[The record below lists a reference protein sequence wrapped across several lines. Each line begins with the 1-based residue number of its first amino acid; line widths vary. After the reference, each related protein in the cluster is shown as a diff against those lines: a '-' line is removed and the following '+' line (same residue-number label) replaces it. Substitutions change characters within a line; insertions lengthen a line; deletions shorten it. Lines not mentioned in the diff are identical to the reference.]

1 LVLSFRKNSNYTLS
15 NQQAQSSCI
24 TLRQNISMPTDA
36 LKDFYSAV
44 FFDMDG
50 LLVDSEPLWL
60 ISETQ
65 MMAEYGYQWLESD
78 QAACLGGPLDRVGDY
93 MSGLIGGKR
102 DGNSLTLEIIDRMVE
117 KFKGDL
123 PFMPGAVELITDLRA
138 HGIELTL
145 VSASPRSLVDAA
157 LSNFEE
163 NPFVRSISSNDV
175 KVSKPDPEGYLL
187 AAASGGHDISNSLVL
202 EDSLTGV
209 TAAKA
214 SGAWV
219 LAVPH
224 LVPIEKSGRVDV
236 TDSLTNWSYEK
247 LATKYAQ
254 DRSL

>member
-1 LVLSFRKNSNYTLS
+1 
-15 NQQAQSSCI
+15 
-24 TLRQNISMPTDA
+24 MPTNA
-36 LKDFYSAV
+36 NPDFYSAV

-78 QAACLGGPLDRVGDY
+78 QAACLGGPLDRIGNY

-102 DGNSLTLEIIDRMVE
+102 DGHSLMTEIIDRMVE

-123 PFMPGAVELITDLRA
+123 PFMPGAIALINDLRA
-138 HGIELTL
+138 YGVPLTL

-163 NPFVRSISSNDV
+163 NPFVRSISSGDV

-187 AAASGGHDISNSLVL
+187 AASSGGHEISNSLVL

-236 TDSLTNWSYEK
+236 TDSLANWSYEK
-247 LATKYAQ
+247 LALKYEQ

>member
-1 LVLSFRKNSNYTLS
+1 
-15 NQQAQSSCI
+15 
-24 TLRQNISMPTDA
+24 MPTEA
-36 LKDFYSAV
+36 HRDFYSAV

-78 QAACLGGPLDRVGDY
+78 QAACLGGPLDRVGNY

-102 DGNSLTLEIIDRMVE
+102 DGNSLTLEIIDRMVD

-123 PFMPGAVELITDLRA
+123 PFMPGAIELINDLRL
-138 HGIELTL
+138 HQVELTL
-145 VSASPRSLVDAA
+145 VSASPRSLVDAV
-157 LSNFEE
+157 LNNFEV

-187 AAASGGHDISNSLVL
+187 AATSGGHDISNSLVL

-224 LVPIEKSGRVDV
+224 LVPIEKIGRVDV
-236 TDSLTNWSYEK
+236 TDSLTKWSYAK
-247 LATKYAQ
+247 LALKYAQ
-254 DRSL
+254 DKSL

>member
-1 LVLSFRKNSNYTLS
+1 
-15 NQQAQSSCI
+15 
-24 TLRQNISMPTDA
+24 MPTNA
-36 LKDFYSAV
+36 LPDFYSAV

-78 QAACLGGPLDRVGDY
+78 QAACLGGPLDRVGNY

-102 DGNSLTLEIIDRMVE
+102 DGNSLTFEIIERMVD
-117 KFKGDL
+117 KFQGDL
-123 PFMPGAVELITDLRA
+123 PFMPGAIALIDDLTA
-138 HGIELTL
+138 HGVPLTL

-157 LSNFEE
+157 LSNFEV

-187 AAASGGHDISNSLVL
+187 AATSGGHEISNSLVL

-236 TDSLTNWSYEK
+236 TDSLANWSYDK
-247 LATKYAQ
+247 LALKYAQ

>member
-1 LVLSFRKNSNYTLS
+1 
-15 NQQAQSSCI
+15 
-24 TLRQNISMPTDA
+24 MPTNA
-36 LKDFYSAV
+36 RNKFYDAV

-50 LLVDSEPLWL
+50 LLINSEPLWL
-60 ISETQ
+60 ESETQ
-65 MMAEYGYQWLESD
+65 MMAEYGYEWLESD
-78 QAACLGGPLDRVGDY
+78 QAACLGGPLDRVGHY
-93 MSGLIGGKR
+93 MSALIDGKR
-102 DGNSLTLEIIDRMVE
+102 DGQYLTNEIIERMVE
-117 KFKGDL
+117 KFQGAL
-123 PFMPGAVELITDLRA
+123 PLMPGSAELILDLRENQV
-138 HGIELTL
+138 ELTL

-157 LSNFEE
+157 LLNFAI
-163 NPFVRSISSNDV
+163 NPFVRSISSGDV

-187 AAASGGHDISNSLVL
+187 AASSGGHEISNCLIL

-214 SGAWV
+214 AGAWV

-236 TDSLTNWSYEK
+236 TTSLANWSYQK

>member
-1 LVLSFRKNSNYTLS
+1 
-15 NQQAQSSCI
+15 
-24 TLRQNISMPTDA
+24 MPTDA
-36 LKDFYSAV
+36 LTDFYSAV

-50 LLVDSEPLWL
+50 LLVDSEPLWF

-123 PFMPGAVELITDLRA
+123 PFMPGAIELINDLRA
-138 HGIELTL
+138 HGVPLTL

-163 NPFVRSISSNDV
+163 NPFVRSISSGDV

-236 TDSLTNWSYEK
+236 TDSLANWNYEK
-247 LATKYAQ
+247 LALKYAQ

>member
-1 LVLSFRKNSNYTLS
+1 M
-15 NQQAQSSCI
+15 Q
-24 TLRQNISMPTDA
+24 TDMR
-36 LKDFYSAV
+36 KDFYSAV

-60 ISETQ
+60 ESETE
-65 MMAEYGYQWLESD
+65 MMAEFGYQWLESD
-78 QAACLGGPLDRVGDY
+78 QAACLGGPLDRVGNY

-102 DGNSLTLEIIDRMVE
+102 DGHSLMLEIIERMVL
-117 KFKGDL
+117 KFKGEL
-123 PFMPGAVELITDLRA
+123 PFMPGAIALINDLRA
-138 HGIELTL
+138 HGVPLTL

-163 NPFVRSISSNDV
+163 NPFVRSISSGDV

-187 AAASGGHDISNSLVL
+187 AASSGGHEISNSLVL

-236 TDSLTNWSYEK
+236 TSSLSNWNYEK
-247 LATKYAQ
+247 LAIKYAQ
-254 DRSL
+254 DRLL

>member
-1 LVLSFRKNSNYTLS
+1 
-15 NQQAQSSCI
+15 
-24 TLRQNISMPTDA
+24 MPTDA
-36 LKDFYSAV
+36 LTDFYSAV

-65 MMAEYGYQWLESD
+65 MMAKYGYQWLASD
-78 QAACLGGPLDRVGDY
+78 QAACLGGPLDRVGNY

-102 DGNSLTLEIIDRMVE
+102 DGNTLTLEIIDRMVDR
-117 KFKGDL
+117 FKGDL
-123 PFMPGAVELITDLRA
+123 PFMPGAIELINDLRA
-138 HGIELTL
+138 HQVELTL
-145 VSASPRSLVDAA
+145 VSASPRTLVDAVLA
-157 LSNFEE
+157 KFEV

-175 KVSKPDPEGYLL
+175 KISKPDPEGYLL
-187 AAASGGHDISNSLVL
+187 AATSGGHDISNSLVL

-236 TDSLTNWSYEK
+236 TDSLAKWSYEK
-247 LATKYAQ
+247 LTLKYAQ

>member
-1 LVLSFRKNSNYTLS
+1 
-15 NQQAQSSCI
+15 
-24 TLRQNISMPTDA
+24 MPTDA
-36 LKDFYSAV
+36 HSDFYSAV

-50 LLVDSEPLWL
+50 LLVNSEPLWL
-60 ISETQ
+60 ESETA
-65 MMAEYGYQWLESD
+65 MMAQYGYRWLETD
-78 QAACLGGPLDRVGDY
+78 QAACLGGPLDRVGNY
-93 MSGLIGGKR
+93 MSGLIEGKR
-102 DGNSLTLEIIDRMVE
+102 DGNSLMLEIIDRMVD

-123 PFMPGAVELITDLRA
+123 PFMPGAINLINDLRA
-138 HGIELTL
+138 HGVELTL

-157 LSNFEE
+157 LGNFEV

-187 AAASGGHDISNSLVL
+187 AATSGEHEISNCLVL

-224 LVPIEKSGRVDV
+224 LVPIEKAGRVDV

-247 LATKYAQ
+247 LALKYAQ

>member
-1 LVLSFRKNSNYTLS
+1 
-15 NQQAQSSCI
+15 
-24 TLRQNISMPTDA
+24 
-36 LKDFYSAV
+36 
-44 FFDMDG
+44 MDG

-60 ISETQ
+60 IAETQ

-78 QAACLGGPLDRVGDY
+78 QAACLGGPLDRVGKY
-93 MSGLIGGKR
+93 MSDLIGGKR
-102 DGNSLTLEIIDRMVE
+102 DGESLTTEIIERMVE

-123 PFMPGAVELITDLRA
+123 PFMPGAIELITDLQN
-138 HGIELTL
+138 HGVELTL

-157 LSNFEE
+157 LSNFAI
-163 NPFVRSISSNDV
+163 NPFARSISSNDV

-187 AAASGGHDISNSLVL
+187 AAASGGHDVSNSLIL

-224 LVPIEKSGRVDV
+224 LVPIEKSGRVD
-236 TDSLTNWSYEK
+236 TTTSLANWSYEK
-247 LATKYAQ
+247 LAIKYAQ
-254 DRSL
+254 DRSI

>member
-1 LVLSFRKNSNYTLS
+1 
-15 NQQAQSSCI
+15 
-24 TLRQNISMPTDA
+24 MPTNA
-36 LKDFYSAV
+36 LPDFYSAV

-65 MMAEYGYQWLESD
+65 MMAEYGYEWLESD
-78 QAACLGGPLDRVGDY
+78 QAACLGGPLDRVGNY

-102 DGNSLTLEIIDRMVE
+102 DGNSLTLEIIERMVDR
-117 KFKGDL
+117 FKGDL
-123 PFMPGAVELITDLRA
+123 PFMPGAIELIDDLTA
-138 HGIELTL
+138 HGVPLTL

-157 LSNFEE
+157 LSNFEV
-163 NPFVRSISSNDV
+163 NPFVRSISSGDV

-187 AAASGGHDISNSLVL
+187 AATSGGHEISNSLVL

-236 TDSLTNWSYEK
+236 TDSLANWSYEK
-247 LATKYAQ
+247 LALKYVQ

>member
-1 LVLSFRKNSNYTLS
+1 M
-15 NQQAQSSCI
+15 Q
-24 TLRQNISMPTDA
+24 TDMR
-36 LKDFYSAV
+36 KDFYSAV

-78 QAACLGGPLDRVGDY
+78 QAACLGGPLDRIGNY

-102 DGNSLTLEIIDRMVE
+102 DGHSLMTEIIDRMVE

-123 PFMPGAVELITDLRA
+123 PFMPGAIALINDLRA
-138 HGIELTL
+138 YGVPLTL

-163 NPFVRSISSNDV
+163 NPFVRSISSGDV

-187 AAASGGHDISNSLVL
+187 AASSGGHEISNSLVL

-236 TDSLTNWSYEK
+236 TDSLANWSYEK
-247 LATKYAQ
+247 LALKYEQ

>member
-1 LVLSFRKNSNYTLS
+1 
-15 NQQAQSSCI
+15 
-24 TLRQNISMPTDA
+24 
-36 LKDFYSAV
+36 
-44 FFDMDG
+44 MDG
-50 LLVDSEPLWL
+50 LLVNSEPLWL
-60 ISETQ
+60 ESETA
-65 MMAEYGYQWLESD
+65 MMAQYGYRWLESD
-78 QAACLGGPLDRVGDY
+78 QAACLGGPLDRVGNY
-93 MSGLIGGKR
+93 MSGLIEGKR
-102 DGNSLTLEIIDRMVE
+102 DGNSLMLEIIDRMVD

-123 PFMPGAVELITDLRA
+123 PFMPGAINLINDLRA
-138 HGIELTL
+138 HGVELTL

-157 LSNFEE
+157 LSNFEV

-187 AAASGGHDISNSLVL
+187 AATSGGHEISNCLVL

-224 LVPIEKSGRVDV
+224 LVPIKKAGRVDV

-247 LATKYAQ
+247 LALKYAQ

>member
-1 LVLSFRKNSNYTLS
+1 
-15 NQQAQSSCI
+15 
-24 TLRQNISMPTDA
+24 MPTEA
-36 LKDFYSAV
+36 HRDFYSAV

-78 QAACLGGPLDRVGDY
+78 QAACLGGPLDRVGNY

-117 KFKGDL
+117 KFKGGL
-123 PFMPGAVELITDLRA
+123 PFMPGAIELIDDLRL
-138 HGIELTL
+138 HQVELTL
-145 VSASPRSLVDAA
+145 VSASPRSLVDAV
-157 LSNFEE
+157 LNNFEV
-163 NPFVRSISSNDV
+163 NPFVRSISNGDV

-187 AAASGGHDISNSLVL
+187 AATSGGHDISNSLVL

-224 LVPIEKSGRVDV
+224 LVPIEKIGRVDV
-236 TDSLTNWSYEK
+236 TDSLTKWSYEK
-247 LATKYAQ
+247 LALKYAQ

>member
-1 LVLSFRKNSNYTLS
+1 
-15 NQQAQSSCI
+15 
-24 TLRQNISMPTDA
+24 MPTDA
-36 LKDFYSAV
+36 LTDFYSAV

-65 MMAEYGYQWLESD
+65 MMAQFGYQWLESD
-78 QAACLGGPLDRVGDY
+78 QAACLGGPLDRVGEY
-93 MSGLIGGKR
+93 MSGLIDGKR
-102 DGNSLTLEIIDRMVE
+102 DGNSLMLEIIDRMVS

-123 PFMPGAVELITDLRA
+123 PFMPGAVELINELRA
-138 HGIELTL
+138 HGVPLTL
-145 VSASPRSLVDAA
+145 VSASPRSLVDAVLA
-157 LSNFEE
+157 NFEV

-187 AAASGGHDISNSLVL
+187 AASSGGHDISNSLVL

-224 LVPIEKSGRVDV
+224 LVPIEKNGRVDV
-236 TDSLTNWSYEK
+236 TDSLANWSYGK
-247 LATKYAQ
+247 LALKYAQ
-254 DRSL
+254 DKLL

>member
-1 LVLSFRKNSNYTLS
+1 
-15 NQQAQSSCI
+15 
-24 TLRQNISMPTDA
+24 MPTDA
-36 LKDFYSAV
+36 LTDFYSAV

-65 MMAEYGYQWLESD
+65 MMAKYGYQWLASD
-78 QAACLGGPLDRVGDY
+78 QAACLGGPLDRVGNY

-102 DGNSLTLEIIDRMVE
+102 DGNSLTLEIIDRMVDR
-117 KFKGDL
+117 FKGDL
-123 PFMPGAVELITDLRA
+123 PFMPGAIELINDLRT
-138 HGIELTL
+138 HQVELTL
-145 VSASPRSLVDAA
+145 VSASPRTLVDAVLA
-157 LSNFEE
+157 KFEI

-175 KVSKPDPEGYLL
+175 KISKPDPEGYLL
-187 AAASGGHDISNSLVL
+187 AATSGGHDISNSLVL

-236 TDSLTNWSYEK
+236 TDSLAKWSYEK
-247 LATKYAQ
+247 LTLKYAQ
-254 DRSL
+254 DRSI

>member
-1 LVLSFRKNSNYTLS
+1 
-15 NQQAQSSCI
+15 
-24 TLRQNISMPTDA
+24 MPTNT
-36 LKDFYSAV
+36 LTDFYSAV

-60 ISETQ
+60 ESETE
-65 MMAEYGYQWLESD
+65 MMAQYGYHWLESD

-102 DGNSLTLEIIDRMVE
+102 DGNSLMLEIIDRMVG
-117 KFKGDL
+117 KFKGEL
-123 PFMPGAVELITDLRA
+123 PFMSGALDLINDLRS
-138 HGIELTL
+138 HDVELTL

-157 LSNFEE
+157 LSNFFES
-163 NPFVRSISSNDV
+163 PFARSISSNDV
-175 KVSKPDPEGYLL
+175 KVTKPDPEGYLL
-187 AAASGGHDISNSLVL
+187 AATSGGHEITNCLVL

-224 LVPIEKSGRVDV
+224 LVPIEKLGRVD
-236 TDSLTNWSYEK
+236 TTSSLANWSYEK
-247 LATKYAQ
+247 LALKYAQ
-254 DRSL
+254 DKSL

>member
-1 LVLSFRKNSNYTLS
+1 
-15 NQQAQSSCI
+15 
-24 TLRQNISMPTDA
+24 
-36 LKDFYSAV
+36 
-44 FFDMDG
+44 MDG

-60 ISETQ
+60 ESETE
-65 MMAEYGYQWLESD
+65 MMAEFGYQWLESD
-78 QAACLGGPLDRVGDY
+78 QAACLGGPLDRVGNY

-102 DGNSLTLEIIDRMVE
+102 DGHSLMLEIIERMVL
-117 KFKGDL
+117 KFKGEL
-123 PFMPGAVELITDLRA
+123 PFMPGAVELITDLRE

-157 LSNFEE
+157 LSNFAES
-163 NPFVRSISSNDV
+163 PFARSISSNDV
-175 KVSKPDPEGYLL
+175 KITKPDPEGYLL
-187 AAASGGHDISNSLVL
+187 AASSGGHDISNSLVL

-247 LATKYAQ
+247 LAIKYAQ

>member
-1 LVLSFRKNSNYTLS
+1 
-15 NQQAQSSCI
+15 
-24 TLRQNISMPTDA
+24 MPTSTM
-36 LKDFYSAV
+36 KSFYSAV

-50 LLVDSEPLWL
+50 LLVNSEPLWL
-60 ISETQ
+60 ESETE
-65 MMAEYGYQWLESD
+65 MMAEFDYQWLESD

-102 DGNSLTLEIIDRMVE
+102 DGHSLMLEIIERMVV

-123 PFMPGAVELITDLRA
+123 PFMPGAIELINDLRA
-138 HGIELTL
+138 RNVEITL

-157 LSNFEE
+157 LSNFEI
-163 NPFVRSISSNDV
+163 NPFARSISSNDV
-175 KVSKPDPEGYLL
+175 KVTKPDPEGYLL
-187 AAASGGHDISNSLVL
+187 AAASGGHDISNCLVL

-224 LVPIEKSGRVDV
+224 LVPIEKLGRVD
-236 TDSLTNWSYEK
+236 TTTSLSNWSYDK
-247 LATKYAQ
+247 LAIKYAQ
-254 DRSL
+254 DRSI

>member
-1 LVLSFRKNSNYTLS
+1 
-15 NQQAQSSCI
+15 
-24 TLRQNISMPTDA
+24 MPTDA
-36 LKDFYSAV
+36 LTDFYSAV

-65 MMAEYGYQWLESD
+65 MMAKYGYQWLASD
-78 QAACLGGPLDRVGDY
+78 QAACLGGPLDRVGNY

-102 DGNSLTLEIIDRMVE
+102 DGNTLTLEIIDRMVDR
-117 KFKGDL
+117 FKGDL
-123 PFMPGAVELITDLRA
+123 PFMPGAIELINDLRA
-138 HGIELTL
+138 HQVELTL
-145 VSASPRSLVDAA
+145 VSASPRTLVDAVLA
-157 LSNFEE
+157 KFEV

-175 KVSKPDPEGYLL
+175 KISKPDPEGYLL
-187 AAASGGHDISNSLVL
+187 AATSGGHDISNSLVL

-236 TDSLTNWSYEK
+236 TDSLAKWSYEK
-247 LATKYAQ
+247 LTLKYAQ
-254 DRSL
+254 DRSI

>member
-1 LVLSFRKNSNYTLS
+1 
-15 NQQAQSSCI
+15 
-24 TLRQNISMPTDA
+24 MPTNA
-36 LKDFYSAV
+36 NPDFYSAV

-78 QAACLGGPLDRVGDY
+78 QAACLGGPLDRIGNY

-102 DGNSLTLEIIDRMVE
+102 DGHSLMTEIIDRMVE
-117 KFKGDL
+117 RFKGDL
-123 PFMPGAVELITDLRA
+123 PFMPGAIALINDLRA
-138 HGIELTL
+138 YGVPLTL

-163 NPFVRSISSNDV
+163 NPFVRSISSGDV

-187 AAASGGHDISNSLVL
+187 AASSGGHEISNSLVL

-236 TDSLTNWSYEK
+236 TDSLANWSYEK
-247 LATKYAQ
+247 LALKYEQ

>member
-1 LVLSFRKNSNYTLS
+1 
-15 NQQAQSSCI
+15 
-24 TLRQNISMPTDA
+24 MPTNTNTE
-36 LKDFYSAV
+36 FYDAV

-50 LLVDSEPLWL
+50 LLINSEPLWL
-60 ISETQ
+60 ESETQ
-65 MMAEYGYQWLESD
+65 MMAEYGYEWLEAD
-78 QAACLGGPLDRVGDY
+78 HAACLGGPLDRVGHY
-93 MSGLIGGKR
+93 MSALIGGKR
-102 DGNSLTLEIIDRMVE
+102 DGQYLTNEIIERMVE
-117 KFKGDL
+117 KFQDEL
-123 PFMPGAVELITDLRA
+123 PLMPGSAELISDLRENQV
-138 HGIELTL
+138 ELTL

-157 LSNFEE
+157 LLNFSVS
-163 NPFVRSISSNDV
+163 PFVRSISSGDV

-187 AAASGGHDISNSLVL
+187 AASIGGHEISNCLIL

-224 LVPIEKSGRVDV
+224 LVPIEKTARVDV
-236 TDSLTNWSYEK
+236 TTSLANWSYQK

>member
-1 LVLSFRKNSNYTLS
+1 
-15 NQQAQSSCI
+15 
-24 TLRQNISMPTDA
+24 MPTDA
-36 LKDFYSAV
+36 LTDFYSAV

-60 ISETQ
+60 VSETQ

-78 QAACLGGPLDRVGDY
+78 QAACLGGPLDRVGNY

-102 DGNSLTLEIIDRMVE
+102 DGNSLTLEIVDRMVV
-117 KFKGDL
+117 KFKGEL
-123 PFMPGAVELITDLRA
+123 PFMPGAIELITDLQA
-138 HGIELTL
+138 HGVPLTL

-157 LSNFEE
+157 LSNFEV
-163 NPFVRSISSNDV
+163 NPFVKSISSNDV

-187 AAASGGHDISNSLVL
+187 AASSGGHDISHSLVL

-224 LVPIEKSGRVDV
+224 LVPIEKIGRVDV
-236 TDSLTNWSYEK
+236 TDSLANWSYEK
-247 LATKYAQ
+247 LALKYAQ

>member
-1 LVLSFRKNSNYTLS
+1 
-15 NQQAQSSCI
+15 
-24 TLRQNISMPTDA
+24 MPTKA
-36 LKDFYSAV
+36 LTNFYSAV

-60 ISETQ
+60 ESETE
-65 MMAEYGYQWLESD
+65 MMAQYGYHWLESD

-102 DGNSLTLEIIDRMVE
+102 DGNSLMLEIIDRMVG
-117 KFKGDL
+117 KFKGEL
-123 PFMPGAVELITDLRA
+123 PFMSGALDLINDLRS
-138 HGIELTL
+138 HDVELTL

-157 LSNFEE
+157 LSNFFES
-163 NPFVRSISSNDV
+163 PFARSISSNDV
-175 KVSKPDPEGYLL
+175 KVTKPDPEGYLL
-187 AAASGGHDISNSLVL
+187 AATSGGHEITNCLVL

-224 LVPIEKSGRVDV
+224 LVPIEKLGRVD
-236 TDSLTNWSYEK
+236 TTTSLANWSYEK
-247 LATKYAQ
+247 LALKYAQ
-254 DRSL
+254 DKSL

>member
-1 LVLSFRKNSNYTLS
+1 
-15 NQQAQSSCI
+15 
-24 TLRQNISMPTDA
+24 MPTNA
-36 LKDFYSAV
+36 LPGFYSAV

-65 MMAEYGYQWLESD
+65 MMAEYGYQWLEAD
-78 QAACLGGPLDRVGDY
+78 QAACLRGPLDRVGNY

-102 DGNSLTLEIIDRMVE
+102 DGNSLTLEIIERMVDR
-117 KFKGDL
+117 FKGDL
-123 PFMPGAVELITDLRA
+123 PFMPGAIELIDDLTA
-138 HGIELTL
+138 HGVPLTL

-157 LSNFEE
+157 LSNFEV
-163 NPFVRSISSNDV
+163 NPFVRSISSSDV

-187 AAASGGHDISNSLVL
+187 AAASGGHEISNSLVL

-236 TDSLTNWSYEK
+236 TDSLANWSYEK
-247 LATKYAQ
+247 LALKYVQ